1 MFAPPTIKIELTASL
16 PLKFE
21 FAISAPSTT
30 CQLLMAIKVL
40 RPFGCPEAVFFRIYP
55 SAASMG
61 RASLR

>member
-1 MFAPPTIKIELTASL
+1 
-16 PLKFE
+16 
-21 FAISAPSTT
+21 
-30 CQLLMAIKVL
+30 MAIKVL